1 MNDYRYPILKEIGAE
16 ESKNYIHILNTMEY
30 PPLVTES
37 VLMQMKTD
45 GLIQGSLTP
54 HGNVS
59 LSEKGV
65 VMLLQF
71 EQEIHNEANK
81 NAQINAEKQEQAIQ
95 DIKNRKKNRRDK
107 IIIGVTSSVLSCLA
121 TYIIEHISEIIDF
134 FASLF

>member
-16 ESKNYIHILNTMEY
+16 KSKNYIHILNTMDY

-65 VMLLQF
+65 VMLLQL
-71 EQEIHNEANK
+71 E
-81 NAQINAEKQEQAIQ
+81 NALIEEHTQQSKQERQQRFENKMLIAQTLIS
-95 DIKNRKKNRRDK
+95 
-107 IIIGVTSSVLSCLA
+107 IGSFILGLVV
-121 TYIIEHISEIIDF
+121 EHFSGIV
-134 FASLF
+134 ASLF